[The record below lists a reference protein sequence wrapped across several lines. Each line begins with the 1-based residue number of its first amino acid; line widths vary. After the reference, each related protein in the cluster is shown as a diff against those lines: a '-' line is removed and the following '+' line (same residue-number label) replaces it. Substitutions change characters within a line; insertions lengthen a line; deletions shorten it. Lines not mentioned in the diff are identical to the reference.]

1 MLIAFIISM
10 ISRLILPQHVVLIN
24 QKLEGYWLLTVDK
37 RIAVDEGKIRILKFD
52 KCKKAAREEKACK
65 ISWSYLDSTVVNGK
79 RLAKEIKENWQPEYT
94 STYWVERKRDKET
107 KRAIIHFEDYTNISL
122 NVLKKELN
130 VYLDTTLT
138 QQARKLK

>member
-1 MLIAFIISM
+1 M

-37 RIAVDEGKIRILKFD
+37 RIAVDESKIRILKFD